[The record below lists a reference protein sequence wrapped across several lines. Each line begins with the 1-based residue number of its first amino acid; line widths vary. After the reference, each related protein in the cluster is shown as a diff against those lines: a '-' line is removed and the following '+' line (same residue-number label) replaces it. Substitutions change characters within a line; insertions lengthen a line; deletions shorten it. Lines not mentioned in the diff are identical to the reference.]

1 MDVFFIE
8 DDKFLK
14 VSADIRKEFDNESLY
29 QKELLK
35 TKIKIHSDE
44 VIDFYDKKIS
54 KVVSIHTY
62 LAAIRLDS
70 AHRKADNYYLQV
82 FLKECKYIEK
92 KRN

>member
-14 VSADIRKEFDNESLY
+14 VSADIRKEFDNESVY
-29 QKELLK
+29 KKELLK
-35 TKIKIHSDE
+35 TKIKIHGDE
-44 VIDFYDKKIS
+44 VTDFYDKKIP

-62 LAAIRLDS
+62 LAIVSLDS

-82 FLKECKYIEK
+82 FLKECKHIEK